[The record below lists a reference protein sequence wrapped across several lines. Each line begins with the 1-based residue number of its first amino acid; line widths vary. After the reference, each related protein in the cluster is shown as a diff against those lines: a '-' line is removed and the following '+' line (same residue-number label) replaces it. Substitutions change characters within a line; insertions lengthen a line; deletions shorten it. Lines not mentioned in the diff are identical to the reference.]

1 MSKKYGIQK
10 ANQNQHKKTFPEFV
24 TITETIAVEEITTKD
39 GCVRRRAYA
48 KQVRVAQSSQPRCS
62 LRSKEQLHRVA
73 IL

>member
-10 ANQNQHKKTFPEFV
+10 ANQNQHKKTFPAFV

-48 KQVRVAQSSQPRCS
+48 KQIRMAQSPQPKK
-62 LRSKEQLHRVA
+62 LPKK
-73 IL
+73 